1 MSIKEKIEQQFVADF
16 DLDILL
22 KFVEDN
28 LTKWGDVNIGLV
40 NDRENNSLKS
50 KSFQTEGYSTSK
62 KWPTFVRD
70 NKHYCWTADCQ
81 IPHQLVPY
89 VKKQLTEQGLN
100 TKCKGACGYDTY
112 DILVVTM

>member
-16 DLDILL
+16 DLDILF

-28 LTKWGDVNIGLV
+28 LTKCGAVNIGLV
-40 NDRENNSLKS
+40 NDWKNDSLKS
-50 KSFQTEGYSTSK
+50 KPFQTEGYSSSK
-62 KWPTFVRD
+62 KWPTFARD
-70 NKHYCWTADCQ
+70 NNHYHWTADCQ